1 MSGRMNCGAMKRLEV
16 LVVFSVPLF
25 TLLVP
30 CALLVP
36 FALLVLFVLFAPR
49 GGMVH
54 A

>member
-30 CALLVP
+30 CALLV
-36 FALLVLFVLFAPR
+36 LFVLFAPR